1 MIIDE
6 SCISVP
12 SLYLCL
18 LCFTDLT
25 SELTQVSRVVSDI
38 LILRAEETLLHSI
51 LQADASLAVTLLTHL
66 HNFSFETFGALQML
80 TYILGYTIVDKT
92 PVCRRYTRSHCQTW
106 WQLEGTKLSSHCR
119 NSPQC
124 SPSKKSRIS
133 TSCNT
138 TELHSVNHTPVP
150 LCTSACGTVV

>member
-6 SCISVP
+6 PYISVP

-38 LILRAEETLLHSI
+38 LILRAEETLLHAI
-51 LQADASLAVTLLTHL
+51 LQADASLAVTLLAHL
-66 HNFSFETFGALQML
+66 HNFSFETFGELQRL
-80 TYILGYTIVDKT
+80 TYILGYMIVDKT
-92 PVCRRYTRSHCQTW
+92 PVCRHYTRSHCQTW
-106 WQLEGTKLSSHCR
+106 WRLEGTTLSSHCR
-119 NSPQC
+119 SSPQC

-133 TSCNT
+133 TCKLQHN
-138 TELHSVNHTPVP
+138 
-150 LCTSACGTVV
+150 